1 MGWFGEI
8 KKNSNIFIWFEILGF
23 YRQTLL
29 ISSATSL
36 SLLARTKLSSHQL
49 MIVIGRPVP
58 VLVTFCIQIYVE
70 QLSSGTRTSIELC
83 IYGTACLVILNLLL
97 QYTSLKLNYMNITL
111 INWLQYLMQIGV
123 EFGKHYAV
131 IVDHCK

>member
-1 MGWFGEI
+1 MQHLRERGNLICVPFSY
-8 KKNSNIFIWFEILGF
+8 NFASNFQITQIYYSGSFLGF
-23 YRQTLL
+23 KANVSTRECNL

-58 VLVTFCIQIYVE
+58 VLVTFCVQIYVE

-97 QYTSLKLNYMNITL
+97 PYTSLKLNYMNITL
-111 INWLQYLMQIGV
+111 IN
-123 EFGKHYAV
+123 
-131 IVDHCK
+131 